1 MSPQALILDLSSY
14 KIDDRTDLMVNV
26 RFNGDY
32 SPAHL
37 SLAMF
42 SLQQYQL
49 ECSPAKRWSWSVV
62 SD

>member
-1 MSPQALILDLSSY
+1 
-14 KIDDRTDLMVNV
+14 MVNV

-32 SPAHL
+32 SPSHL

-42 SLQQYQL
+42 TLQQYQL